1 MKTFLIV
8 FGIAVAGV
16 LGFMSEPALRITLTG
31 PAVKTPA
38 SVVTPEQPVAESE
51 TVSTIITDEPPPAPE
66 PVNVPEDPP
75 IQPEPQPEP
84 EPAAEPQPEPTLD
97 AEPAVEPEPEPVEP
111 EEPVAVIETDVVKIM
126 QKSIQDG
133 DIDEFTSEQVLEW
146 KAEAEE
152 TVDDEVF
159 QTGTA
164 TYKAE
169 TIFGVKNIQAKAL
182 IQDGK
187 VVRWVWPKS
196 GVEIK

>member
-31 PAVKTPA
+31 PAVKEQP
-38 SVVTPEQPVAESE
+38 SVVTPQEPESEPVA
-51 TVSTIITDEPPPAPE
+51 ITAPDEQPPAP
-66 PVNVPEDPP
+66 VIVPEDPP
-75 IQPEPQPEP
+75 AAPQPATEPQPVPEPEPQPEP
-84 EPAAEPQPEPTLD
+84 
-97 AEPAVEPEPEPVEP
+97 AVEPEPVEP